1 MTRARDEAALRGR
14 GTAWNPANRFDGHE
28 YEHDEEVQACEA
40 APRPETE
47 YLDDNTRSI
56 LSQNESPDVG
66 FEYSINPY
74 RGCEHGCVYCY
85 ARPTHEYLGYSAGL
99 DFETKILVKH
109 KAPDLLREALAAPK
123 WTPKTI
129 AMSGNVDCYQP
140 AERQFG
146 ITRRCLEVFAEFRN
160 PVSII
165 TKNRLVT
172 RDLDLLQELAAVNA
186 VGVAI
191 SLTTLDLS
199 LNRILEPRSS
209 SPAQR
214 LETIHTL
221 SQAGIP
227 VTVLMAPVIPA
238 ITDHEMPTLLQAAAD
253 AGAQWAS
260 YIVLRLPLTVAPLFE
275 RWLEQHYPDRKE
287 KVLNRVRSLRGG
299 QLYKSEFGERMKG
312 GGAFAAQLAQLFQ
325 VSVKKAGLN
334 QTPRD
339 LSTASFR
346 RPGVD
351 QMLLF

>member
-28 YEHDEEVQACEA
+28 YERDDAVQACEDG
-40 APRPETE
+40 PRPETE
-47 YLDDNTRSI
+47 FLDDNTRSV
-56 LSQNESPDVG
+56 LSRNESPDVG

-85 ARPTHEYLGYSAGL
+85 ARPSHEYLGFSAGL
-99 DFETKILVKH
+99 DFETRILVKH
-109 KAPDLLREALAAPK
+109 KAPELLREALASPK
-123 WTPKTI
+123 WQPQPV

-140 AERQFG
+140 GERHFG
-146 ITRRCLEVFAEFRN
+146 ITRKCLEVFAEFRS
-160 PVSII
+160 PVILI
-165 TKNRLVT
+165 TKNRLIT
-172 RDLDLLQELAAVNA
+172 RDIDLLQELAAVNG
-186 VGVAI
+186 VGVAV

-214 LETIHTL
+214 LETIGVL
-221 SQAGIP
+221 SAAGIP
-227 VTVLMAPVIPA
+227 VTALIAPVIPA
-238 ITDHEMPTLLQAAAD
+238 LTDHELPALVQGAAD

-260 YIVLRLPLTVAPLFE
+260 YIVLRLPLAVAPLFE
-275 RWLEQHYPDRKE
+275 RWLEQHFPDRKE

-312 GGAFAAQLAQLFQ
+312 EGAFAAQLKQLFQ
-325 VSVKKAGLN
+325 VATKKAGLN
-334 QTPRD
+334 QSPRE

-351 QMLLF
+351 QMHLF